1 MAMDN
6 WAQRYA
12 SVLEGLNASNLQ
24 SLDSVL
30 DLNIDFRDPFNHTI
44 SRDLFKRLLEDMYAK
59 LDHVEFKVKQVLSD
73 KEQGMIVWTF
83 SAESRLTGKLNFD
96 GMSHLLANEQGM
108 VIAHHDY
115 WDGSALMANLP
126 VAGHFVRFLRKKL
139 RYMG

>member
-1 MAMDN
+1 MDN

-30 DLNIDFRDPFNHTI
+30 DLNIDFRDPFNHTT

-59 LDHVEFKVKQVLSD
+59 LDHVEFKVKRVLSD

-83 SAESRLTGKLNFD
+83 SAERRLIGKVNFD

-126 VAGHFVRFLRKKL
+126 VAGRFVRFLRKKL
-139 RYMG
+139 RYTG

>member
-1 MAMDN
+1 MDN
-6 WAQRYA
+6 WADRYA

-24 SLDSVL
+24 SLDAVL
-30 DLNIDFRDPFNHTI
+30 DLNVDFRDPFNHTT

-73 KEQGMIVWTF
+73 KEQGMILWTF
-83 SAESRLTGKLNFD
+83 SAESRLTGQVNFD

-126 VAGHFVRFLRKKL
+126 VAGCVVRFLRKKL
-139 RYMG
+139 RYKD